1 MPRNSED
8 GKICVFCTPAQ
19 EKLCFLARYSPN
31 VLFDSVFPPECVHNK
46 SILPKMAA
54 RECISLKSCQKPAF
68 RLRWSTKYRFLDMI
82 WPGCSSERV
91 TSIEAPSHMRRWA
104 SCPPRGSALA
114 PAVSLGKA
122 SGFYPVSRKRPPLG
136 GAGCVMPALPF
147 YSRVREW

>member
-1 MPRNSED
+1 MRMPRNSED

-31 VLFDSVFPPECVHNK
+31 VLFDSVFPPKCVHNK
-46 SILPKMAA
+46 SILPKMAV
-54 RECISLKSCQKPAF
+54 REYISLKSCQKPAF

-104 SCPPRGSALA
+104 GCPPRGSALA
-114 PAVSLGKA
+114 PAASLGKA
-122 SGFYPVSRKRPPLG
+122 LDFHPVLRKRSPRRRGVRNARFAVLL
-136 GAGCVMPALPF
+136 AG
-147 YSRVREW
+147 S

>member
-46 SILPKMAA
+46 SILPKMAV
-54 RECISLKSCQKPAF
+54 REYISLKSCQKPAF

-82 WPGCSSERV
+82 WPGCLSERV

-104 SCPPRGSALA
+104 GCPPRGSALV
-114 PAVSLGKA
+114 PAASLGKA
-122 SGFYPVSRKRPPLG
+122 SGFHPVLRKRPFG
-136 GAGCVMPALPF
+136 GAECVMPALPF

>member
-19 EKLCFLARYSPN
+19 EKLCFLARCSPN
-31 VLFDSVFPPECVHNK
+31 VLFDSIFPPKCVHNK
-46 SILPKMAA
+46 SILPKMAV
-54 RECISLKSCQKPAF
+54 REYISLKSCQKPAF
-68 RLRWSTKYRFLDMI
+68 RLRWSAKYRFLDMI

-104 SCPPRGSALA
+104 GCPPRGSSLA
-114 PAVSLGKA
+114 PAASPGKA
-122 SGFYPVSRKRPPLG
+122 SGFHPVLRKRPLG